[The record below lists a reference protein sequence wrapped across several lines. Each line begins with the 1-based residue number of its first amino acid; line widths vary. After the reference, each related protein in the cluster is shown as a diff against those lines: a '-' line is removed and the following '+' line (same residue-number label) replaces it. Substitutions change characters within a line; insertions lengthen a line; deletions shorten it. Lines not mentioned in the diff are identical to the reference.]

1 MQAEGYTGWVRLEGE
16 RVVIRKKLLYG
27 ATKGEKSI
35 PIAAI
40 SAVQFKPA
48 GGLNNG
54 FIQFAYSGAKE
65 CTGGV
70 FAATKDENSV
80 VFTGRQEAAFAALR
94 DEVLRRQSAGQ
105 AQSAAPATAS
115 AADEIERFAAL
126 REKGLLTDEEFQAK
140 KRQLLGL

>member
-1 MQAEGYTGWVRLEGE
+1 MQAEGYTGWVRIDGD
-16 RVVIRKKLLYG
+16 RVVIRKKMLYG

-48 GGLNNG
+48 GALNNG

-65 CTGGV
+65 SSGGGL
-70 FAATKDENSV
+70 AATQDENSV

-94 DEVLRRQSAGQ
+94 DEVLRRQAASTP
-105 AQSAAPATAS
+105 SAAPVTS
-115 AADEIERFAAL
+115 VADEIERLGGL